1 MRELGVLVDVDV
13 HGTSMF
19 TARATWNELG
29 IPEEDTRR
37 KRLKRG
43 TKDLIPKVYIGR
55 LRPELIR
62 RFSEVF
68 FVDLPTET
76 ERAEILSIHL
86 QKRGRDAQAF
96 DVAKVA
102 AETAEFT
109 GSEMEKVVQ
118 AGPRRAFARGED
130 LTTEHLVEVAR
141 TMVPPATTMSAGI
154 AQMREWAARTRPTSS
169 RQQTGRKVGS
179 GARALMM

>member
-1 MRELGVLVDVDV
+1 MQTDILTRDERKLQIAAAVGTDHVAEVSLDIRRMRELGVLVDVDV

-55 LRPELIR
+55 
-62 RFSEVF
+62 
-68 FVDLPTET
+68 
-76 ERAEILSIHL
+76 
-86 QKRGRDAQAF
+86 
-96 DVAKVA
+96 
-102 AETAEFT
+102 
-109 GSEMEKVVQ
+109 
-118 AGPRRAFARGED
+118 GEE

-141 TMVPPATTMSAGI
+141 TMVSLATTMSAGI
-154 AQMREWAARTRPTSS
+154 AQMREWAARARLASS
-169 RQQTGRKVGS
+169 RQQTGQKEES
-179 GARALMM
+179 GGRALMM